1 MNSPR
6 PNLHLGAASE
16 RLADASLRQAFVSA
30 TAEPK
35 RLSVKT
41 GTLGKN
47 RWLGKVPSV
56 DPATPDSVTAALADL
71 EGALDEA
78 AIERLP
84 DALGDLARLQALTNL
99 RLFPS
104 QGDQSPA
111 EDRLLGVKEAAAR
124 LGSSSSSLYKEAD
137 GFPFTVRH
145 GRSVRFSESG
155 ISAWI
160 RKRTR

>member
-1 MNSPR
+1 MNSPY
-6 PNLHLGAASE
+6 PNLHLGAAPE

-30 TAEPK
+30 TAAPK

-56 DPATPDSVTAALADL
+56 EPATPDSVTAALADL

-78 AIERLP
+78 AIESLP

-99 RLFPS
+99 RLVRS

-111 EDRLLGVKEAAAR
+111 EVRLLDVNEAAER
-124 LGSSSSSLYKEAD
+124 LRCSVSTLYKKAD
-137 GFPFTVRH
+137 DFPFTVRE
-145 GRSVRFSESG
+145 GRSLRFSEG
-155 ISAWI
+155 AISAWI